1 MIIGAN
7 NMKKQLFLIGLC
19 LILGAVL
26 VAGCLDGNGPT
37 TEDPYDP
44 PFLSPPE
51 RIDPP
56 ADTAMY
62 RGNVT
67 NIDAENNTITLAQVR
82 GTNFGAPT
90 MTFTIGEN
98 SRMNFEMAYLEEGQ
112 YVEVFYGTSTTTD
125 ERIII
130 VANLL
135 QYAALT
141 VWNGEVIEVRSATPT
156 PEQEFTSMG
165 SIKVTLEDGSVK
177 VFNWDD
183 STQFYINME
192 DLTEG
197 TKINV
202 LSSWIR
208 TLSEPPQAHAYEI
221 RRFSA

>member
-1 MIIGAN
+1 
-7 NMKKQLFLIGLC
+7 MKKQLFLIGLC

-26 VAGCLDGNGPT
+26 VAGCLGGNDNGPT
-37 TEDPYDP
+37 TEDPVEP
-44 PFLSPPE
+44 PFLLPPE

-56 ADTAMY
+56 AGTAMY

-90 MTFTIGEN
+90 MTFTIGEH
-98 SRMNFEMAYLEEGQ
+98 SRMNFEMAYLKEGQ
-112 YVEVFYGTSTTTD
+112 YVEVFYGTSTATG
-125 ERIII
+125 ERIVI

-135 QYAALT
+135 QYASMT
-141 VWNGEVIEVRSATPT
+141 VWNGEVVEVMSVTPT

-165 SIKVTLEDGSVK
+165 SIKVTLENGSIK
-177 VFNWDD
+177 VFTWDD
-183 STQFYINME
+183 STQFYINMD

-202 LSSWIR
+202 LANWFV
-208 TLSEPPQAHAYEI
+208 TASEPPQAHALEI